1 LSKFIGFL
9 KSNVN
14 DIFKPILVLFAICIV
29 IPLALSLTN
38 ELTAERIIKLQGKNE
53 KATMSK
59 LIKADEFEEYTFTGK
74 KENFDLYIATEDGD
88 VKGYIFKTSAKGYG
102 GEVSVMTAIDTNGKV
117 KEVSILDASN
127 ETPGLGQNVT
137 KENFYSQFMKK
148 IKDITVV
155 KTSAI
160 DENNEVN
167 AVTGA
172 TISSK
177 AVTSAVNK
185 ALANFEEYSNA
196 IFKDTEVEYSE
207 E

>member
-1 LSKFIGFL
+1 MSKFIGFL

-155 KTSAI
+155 KNSAI

>member
-155 KTSAI
+155 KNSAI

>member
-1 LSKFIGFL
+1 MSKFIGFL

-137 KENFYSQFMKK
+137 KENFYSQFTKK

-155 KTSAI
+155 KNSAI